1 MIRETKFAKENP
13 RQRLLSRFFIC
24 DSSTDSINVWKQD
37 VLKLLHPAGLKLFGE
52 VAIASVLNAALF
64 DRGNNNINSVLP
76 NGLQQYRDLLLQLL
90 TEVLNNSKVK
100 VSTSLVKEVEYNLLV
115 DNLIGQTFFELED
128 GGNLRS
134 EGGRVEYSQF
144 FEDVVITSVI
154 EQLQP
159 ILTESTQPNSF
170 RYYQSKILLY

>member
-1 MIRETKFAKENP
+1 M
-13 RQRLLSRFFIC
+13 LLCLI
-24 DSSTDSINVWKQD
+24 
-37 VLKLLHPAGLKLFGE
+37 E
-52 VAIASVLNAALF
+52 V
-64 DRGNNNINSVLP
+64 NNINSVLP

-115 DNLIGQTFFELED
+115 DNLIGQTFVELED
-128 GGNLRS
+128 GGNLRNE

-144 FEDVVITSVI
+144 FEDEIITSVI

-159 ILTESTQPNSF
+159 ILTECSVSISF
-170 RYYQSKILLY
+170 R